1 MDKAGDGI
9 KTELLAPA
17 GDEESLRFAIDYGAD
32 AVYLAG
38 KSYGMRAAAKN
49 FDDEALLKAVSL
61 AHSRGVK
68 VYLACNILPT
78 NGETDEFPRFIETAR
93 GAGVD
98 AAIAADIGVIAM
110 IREYAPKMAIH
121 ASTQTGIVN
130 WRTAAELYRLGVKRA
145 VLARELDLQSIR
157 EIRERI
163 PEDMELEAFVHGAM
177 CVSFSGRCLISEY
190 LTGRNA
196 NHGECAQ
203 PCRWNYCLMEETRP
217 GQFYKV
223 EEDERGSYILNA
235 RDLCMI
241 EHLDDVLAAG
251 ITSLKIEGRAK
262 SAYYTA
268 LTVNA
273 YRAAL
278 DAALNGE
285 KAPRWAADEVDKISH
300 RPYCTGFFYGYDKGA
315 EQAPDT
321 LTKAGQFFPDGGY
334 IRKYDFAGTVDS
346 CENGFIGVTVRNHFT
361 VRDELEII
369 APKLKPLPFS
379 PEYFINESGERID
392 TARHAMEKLKIPVNA
407 DIPIGALIRKKTAM

>member
-1 MDKAGDGI
+1 MDEL

-17 GDEESLRFAIDYGAD
+17 GDEESLRFAVDYGAD
-32 AVYLAG
+32 AVYLGG
-38 KSYGMRAAAKN
+38 KSFGMRAAAKN
-49 FDDEALLKAVSL
+49 FDDEALRNAVSL

-78 NGETDEFPRFIETAR
+78 NSEADEFPRFIGAAYD
-93 GAGVD
+93 AGVD

-110 IREYAPKMAIH
+110 IKEYAPKMAVH

-130 WRTAAELYRLGVKRA
+130 WRTAAELYKMGVKRA
-145 VLARELDLQSIR
+145 VLARELDLGGIS
-157 EIRERI
+157 EIRKRI

-203 PCRWNYCLMEETRP
+203 PCRWNYYLMEETRP
-217 GQFYKV
+217 GQFYKIT
-223 EEDERGSYILNA
+223 EDERGSYILNA

-241 EHLDDVLAAG
+241 EHLDDVLEAG

-262 SAYYTA
+262 SGYYTA

-278 DAALNGE
+278 DAALKGE
-285 KAPRWAADEVDKISH
+285 KAPDWVVDEVDKISH

-315 EQAPDT
+315 QQEPDT
-321 LTKAGQFFPDGGY
+321 LTKAGQYFSDGGY
-334 IRKYDFAGTVDS
+334 IRRYDFVGTVDC

-369 APKLKPLPFS
+369 APNIKPLPFK
-379 PEYFINESGERID
+379 PGYFINENGELID
-392 TARHAMEKLKIPVNA
+392 TARHAMEKLRIPVSA
-407 DIPIGALIRKKTAM
+407 EIPMGALIRKKVK

>member
-1 MDKAGDGI
+1 MDEL

-17 GDEESLRFAIDYGAD
+17 GDEESLRFAVDYGAD
-32 AVYLAG
+32 AVYLGG
-38 KSYGMRAAAKN
+38 KSFGMRAAAKN
-49 FDDEALLKAVSL
+49 FDDEALRNAVSL

-78 NGETDEFPRFIETAR
+78 NSEADEFPRFIGAAYD
-93 GAGVD
+93 AGVD

-110 IREYAPKMAIH
+110 IKEYAPKMAVH

-130 WRTAAELYRLGVKRA
+130 WRTAAELYKMGVKRA
-145 VLARELDLQSIR
+145 VLARELDLGGIS
-157 EIRERI
+157 EIRKRI

-203 PCRWNYCLMEETRP
+203 PCRWNYYLMEETRP
-217 GQFYKV
+217 GQFYKIT
-223 EEDERGSYILNA
+223 EDERGSYILNA

-241 EHLDDVLAAG
+241 EHLDDVLEAG

-262 SAYYTA
+262 SGYYTA

-278 DAALNGE
+278 DAALKGE
-285 KAPRWAADEVDKISH
+285 KAPDWVVDEVDKISH

-315 EQAPDT
+315 QQEPDT
-321 LTKAGQFFPDGGY
+321 LTKAGQYFSDGGY
-334 IRKYDFAGTVDS
+334 IRRYDFVGTVDC

-369 APKLKPLPFS
+369 APNIKPLPFK
-379 PEYFINESGERID
+379 PGYFINENGELID
-392 TARHAMEKLKIPVNA
+392 TARHAMEKLRIPVSAKIPM
-407 DIPIGALIRKKTAM
+407 GALIRKKVK

>member
-1 MDKAGDGI
+1 MDETI
-9 KTELLAPA
+9 RKTELLAPA
-17 GDEESLRFAIDYGAD
+17 GDEESLRFALDYGAD

-38 KSYGMRAAAKN
+38 KSFGMRAAAKN
-49 FDDEALLKAVSL
+49 FDEEALERAVSL

-78 NGETDEFPRFIETAR
+78 NSETDEFPRFIMAAY

-98 AAIAADIGVIAM
+98 AAITADIGVTAM
-110 IREYAPKMAIH
+110 VREYAPKMAIH

-130 WRTAAELYRLGVKRA
+130 WRTAAELYKMGVKRA
-145 VLARELDLQSIR
+145 VLARELDLDSIR
-157 EIRERI
+157 EIRKRI
-163 PEDMELEAFVHGAM
+163 PKDMELEAFVHGAM

-203 PCRWNYCLMEETRP
+203 PCRWSYHLMEETRP
-217 GQFYKV
+217 GQFFKV
-223 EEDERGSYILNA
+223 FEDERGSYILNA

-241 EHLDDVLAAG
+241 EHLDDILSVG

-278 DAALNGE
+278 DAALKGE
-285 KAPRWAADEVDKISH
+285 KAPDWVIEEVDKISH
-300 RPYCTGFFYGYDKGA
+300 RPYCTGFFYGYDNGA
-315 EQAPDT
+315 AQDPDL
-321 LTKAGQFFPDGGY
+321 LTKAGQYYSDGGY
-334 IRKYDFAGTVDS
+334 IRKYDFVGVVDF

-361 VRDELEII
+361 VKDELEIA
-369 APKLKPLPFS
+369 APKVKPLQFS
-379 PEYFINESGERID
+379 PEYFINENGEKID
-392 TARHAMEKLKIPVNA
+392 TARHAMEKLRIPVNT
-407 DIPIGALIRKKTAM
+407 DIPAGTLIRKRVM